1 MSLQRLTVSTL
12 RDRDRLRL
20 SGCCPDVMLA
30 FRRFMRSHM
39 EIYSVELEALKDVVY
54 FTSDDHPSDSQ
65 RELVE
70 CSVPM

>member
-1 MSLQRLTVSTL
+1 
-12 RDRDRLRL
+12 
-20 SGCCPDVMLA
+20 
-30 FRRFMRSHM
+30 MRSHM